1 MQPSNI
7 SERFLLL
14 QKIRYT
20 SVAMSR
26 IAAYADF
33 NTPGCSVIIPVLPH
47 PPNILPEL
55 EATGAPASIIS
66 RELLTFK
73 ERCLVLRQQAEISM
87 HKIARMPSLPSS
99 ERSSDL
105 LSSRSILVLRETYLA
120 QVEGLRASTVNR
132 LSHCSTRKRAIFN
145 KFKPILEKY
154 FDDNPFPS
162 SVDRHVLARQTSMT
176 PRQVEVWFQN
186 CRKRARK
193 EGRVIKRRSFVTN
206 SDHLALENLDRSCFS
221 STPRRSRNSSTS
233 PSLIRSNGGCSK
245 NRDDCT
251 LPAASALHWASKTP
265 LDIIQTPSPPHAFP
279 TPYSPKDEIFPYQP
293 EYSEF
298 EWYRKCTINRS
309 PRIGEKL
316 VDVETLQ
323 LNFQR
328 QLNLFEIPEVKSL
341 KRKHSDDETSSN
353 YAFYA
358 VYPQLESGTST
369 FCSMSPVDTSTRRHK
384 RRLVRNSR
392 CPSPSPRLFHS
403 LNMG

>member
-1 MQPSNI
+1 M
-7 SERFLLL
+7 
-14 QKIRYT
+14 
-20 SVAMSR
+20 MSK
-26 IAAYADF
+26 
-33 NTPGCSVIIPVLPH
+33 C
-47 PPNILPEL
+47 EL
-55 EATGAPASIIS
+55 
-66 RELLTFK
+66 K
-73 ERCLVLRQQAEISM
+73 VVQ
-87 HKIARMPSLPSS
+87 
-99 ERSSDL
+99 
-105 LSSRSILVLRETYLA
+105 
-120 QVEGLRASTVNR
+120 
-132 LSHCSTRKRAIFN
+132 
-145 KFKPILEKY
+145 
-154 FDDNPFPS
+154 
-162 SVDRHVLARQTSMT
+162 
-176 PRQVEVWFQN
+176 FQN